1 MAPTSTPIT
10 TRLTIVTEGR
20 TVSDDN
26 SDDTHEEIVTPNTGA
41 INPVSAPMIF
51 GGALLLIAVLFV
63 FFKNRHKTGFHLSK
77 KHTIV
82 ISVIT
87 ILALFGL
94 LNTAPR
100 LSQPEEAKAAKV
112 QRIEADYL
120 TIDAASAGELTLN
133 LDDFESGKI
142 AYIKDTITVN
152 EDVVGAHTVEF
163 TATVPEDIPFNEALV
178 YTTSDPTAQD
188 TTWQTL
194 PADKTIVVDTD
205 TSAEGQ
211 TYDIYYGVN
220 PVEIPAGT
228 YTIDINYDASITFD
242 GTMQSMNQTICQHL
256 PLETRFTLKDVRDDK
271 EYRIVHLAD
280 DSCWMIDDLALEL
293 STRKALTSADTDLN
307 TKDSWTPNKNTMIV
321 NDWSEYWN
329 NNPCN
334 DALDDIEREAC
345 GAELNTS
352 VYDEESRGYYYNWS
366 AATATDLDYNAMAD
380 QLFEE
385 ELYVAKD
392 SICPK
397 GWQLPLDAHYNSVFD
412 SYRGDYEIWS
422 VLRLLSGDNEAP
434 AYPYPMTPILTYEH
448 HSINP
453 LKAHY
458 FYGDSDEWGFDY
470 DDPSY
475 VEDVRCVLNYSGEA
489 TLTIG
494 SNTQTAP
501 LSRAGADFTIPN
513 IIPARDGYT
522 FWGYAAVDQDAD
534 VWSNIIY
541 LPGRTYTFYAP
552 HTVLY
557 PIWEEGYPE
566 MQYINS
572 WANMMLTG
580 LQVQAVDTR
589 DGKLYWIA
597 RLKDG
602 NIWMTQNLDYDIKA
616 TDNIVSDKGTSTS
629 YWSPGVATSTSL
641 YNDTNG
647 SDNHSLSYDPGDSY
661 IANGTGN
668 TNTNTPIKTIISCTV
683 DDNSGENC
691 HYHKGNYYQWNAATA
706 GSGSNISSGNSATRS
721 ICPLGWILPFG
732 NEEYDTFAELFDAYG
747 TANKSSDATILAAP
761 FYFTRAGYVDY
772 GYYSGQLQDFGNV
785 GYYWTSTRG
794 WDGAQSL
801 SFDGSGISMPSRQSL
816 YEGYGNSV
824 RCVAMQETGK
834 IPIKP

>member
-1 MAPTSTPIT
+1 MDQTSTPIT

-20 TVSDDN
+20 AI
-26 SDDTHEEIVTPNTGA
+26 SDDTQESIITPNTGI
-41 INPVSAPMIF
+41 INSANVPMIF
-51 GGALLLIAVLFV
+51 GGALLLIAIFFV
-63 FFKNRHKTGFHLSK
+63 FFKNRRKTGFRLSK
-77 KHTIV
+77 KHTLT

-87 ILALFGL
+87 VLTLFGL
-94 LNTAPR
+94 LNAAPK

-133 LDDFESGKI
+133 LDDFESDKI

-152 EDVVGAHTVEF
+152 EDIVGAHTIDF
-163 TATVPEDIPFNEALV
+163 AATVPEDIPFSEALV

-211 TYDIYYGVN
+211 TYDIYYGIN

-228 YTIDINYDASITFD
+228 YTIDISYDANITFD

-271 EYRIVHLAD
+271 EYRIIHLAD

-293 STRKALTSADTDLN
+293 STSKTLTSADTDLN

-321 NDWSEYWN
+321 NNWSEYWN
-329 NNPCN
+329 NDPCN
-334 DALDDIEREAC
+334 DIDDVIDYEVCR
-345 GAELNTS
+345 AELNIS

-366 AATATDLDYNAMAD
+366 TATATDLDYNAIANR
-380 QLFEE
+380 LSEE

-397 GWQLPLDAHYNSVFD
+397 GWQLPLDAHYNSAFD
-412 SYRGDYEIWS
+412 SYRGNFEIWS
-422 VLRLLSGDNEAP
+422 VLRLLNGDNEAP
-434 AYPYPMTPILTYEH
+434 VYPYPMTPILTYEH

-458 FYGDSDEWGFDY
+458 FYGDSGEWGFDY

-513 IIPARDGYT
+513 NIPTRDGYT
-522 FWGYAAVDQDAD
+522 FWGYAAVDMEQDAH
-534 VWSNIIY
+534 VQSKIIY

-557 PIWEEGYPE
+557 PIWEEGYPV
-566 MQYINS
+566 MQYIDN
-572 WANMMLTG
+572 WAMPTG
-580 LQVQAVDTR
+580 LQVQAIDTR
-589 DGKLYWIA
+589 DNKLYWIA

-616 TDNIVSDKGTSTS
+616 TDNIVSDKGTFTS

-641 YNDTNG
+641 YNNDTNG

-706 GSGSNISSGNSATRS
+706 GSGNNTSSGNSATRS
-721 ICPLGWILPFG
+721 ICPAGWVLPFG
-732 NEEYDTFAELFDAYG
+732 DEMYDVFTGLFDTYNV
-747 TANKSSDATILAAP
+747 TNKSSDTAILAAP

-785 GYYWTSTRG
+785 GYYWTSTKG
-794 WDGAQSL
+794 LDGVHSL
-801 SFDGSGISMPSRQSL
+801 SFDGSGIFIPSRQSL

-824 RCVAMQETGK
+824 RCVAMQKTKK
-834 IPIKP
+834 IPLGP